1 MKIKKTVTERV
12 IRANRENGNKNKTGP
27 RNTTTTKYNAVTN
40 CFLARKVIFRDEA
53 EEKEFRA
60 LVASLRRYH
69 RPVGPTEETQ
79 VSEMALSSW
88 RLQGLYGW
96 EALELSRRKDTSA
109 TIQQT
114 VRASGDPLELPPCR
128 ATPEGWEPREVIVRT
143 GTRSREEEESFIG
156 EATNKTVQAVVEAR
170 MTAPIELNLRYGAAI
185 RRDYYRALTALL
197 ALQRERLE
205 LDQLLPVDEEV
216 EDDKK

>member
-27 RNTTTTKYNAVTN
+27 RNTATTKYNAVTN
-40 CFLARKVIFRDEA
+40 CFLARKVIFGDEA
-53 EEKEFRA
+53 EEKEFKA
-60 LVASLRRYH
+60 LVASLRRHH

-79 VSEMALSSW
+79 VSELALSSW

-114 VRASGDPLELPPCR
+114 VWASGDPLELPPCR

-143 GTRSREEEESFIG
+143 DTRSGKEGESFIG

-170 MTAPIELNLRYGAAI
+170 MTAPILLNLRYGAAI